1 MRHNKFDTLIG
12 GTDVRTAALT
22 AFFSLTPAFLS
33 AQIEAVPSRLVEVEV
48 ERSRAC
54 VGTLNRIS
62 VLDGVLAPMVARGTR
77 LRQIAEAVAF
87 EDRSMV
93 DPLDGA
99 DATEVLVRD
108 WFTTDA
114 ALAQRYVTTEDDGLL
129 AERQAGR
136 ETIKGIVADAL
147 VAVQTQADSIL
158 NANASLIQSAGPC
171 DGAIFVRSAV
181 QETCSGVGGP
191 ICDQAALPP
200 GESTDFRF
208 VEAGPSVWEIQEN
221 RPWTVPSPLQPTA
234 DGQLGGGR
242 TIGYARV
249 GNVAVS
255 LSFSP
260 LFRDREQ
267 TSPEELAGY
276 QAVND
281 SLGLNID
288 HPALAVTPALGLRA
302 ALPEP
307 LGTETRY
314 VVHFG
319 DANAPDVLWSGPAG
333 SGQALEATIPLAATH
348 VARLRAGDPVM
359 LTALGGADGDQ
370 PEYSILVGNVN
381 QGPAATVLLNY
392 MATQMGED
400 LGRFVQPRG

>member
-1 MRHNKFDTLIG
+1 MRIPALAAFISLIPASL
-12 GTDVRTAALT
+12 AA
-22 AFFSLTPAFLS
+22 
-33 AQIEAVPSRLVEVEV
+33 QVGAVPSRLVEVEV
-48 ERSRAC
+48 ERSRMC
-54 VGTLNRIS
+54 VGTLAQVA
-62 VLDGVLAPMVARGTR
+62 VLDGVLEPLVARGTR
-77 LRQIAEAVAF
+77 LRQIAEAVAL
-87 EDRSMV
+87 EDRSIV
-93 DPLDGA
+93 DPFDGA
-99 DATEVLVRD
+99 DPTEILVRD

-114 ALAQRYVTTEDDGLL
+114 ALAQRYVTTEDSGLL

-136 ETIKGIVADAL
+136 ETIKNVVTEAL
-147 VAVQTQADSIL
+147 FAVQTEADSVL
-158 NANASLIQSAGPC
+158 SANAALIQSAGPC

-181 QETCSGVGGP
+181 QDACTDASGP
-191 ICDQAALPP
+191 ICDQAALPA
-200 GESTDFRF
+200 GEASDFRF
-208 VEAGPSVWEIQEN
+208 VDTGESVWEIQES
-221 RPWTVPSPLQPTA
+221 RPWTVPAPLQPTQ

-260 LFRDREQ
+260 LFRDREE

-281 SLGLNID
+281 SIGVSVD
-288 HPALAVTPALGLRA
+288 HPALAVAPALGVRA

-319 DANAPDVLWSGPAG
+319 DIDAPDIVWSGPAG
-333 SGQALEATIPLAATH
+333 SGAPLEAAVPLAAAH

-359 LTALGGADGDQ
+359 LTAIGGADGNQ

-392 MATQMGED
+392 MATQMAED
-400 LGRFVQPRG
+400 LDRFVQPRG